1 MKKSLLGLTFASL
14 MFSAGSAVAAD
25 YKIDKEGQHAFV
37 NFRIQHLGYSWL
49 YGTFKDF
56 DGTFTFDEK
65 NPAAD
70 KVNVTI
76 NTTSVD
82 TNHAERDKHLRSADF
97 LNTAKYPQATF
108 TSTSVKKDGDKL
120 DITGDLTLNGV
131 TKPVTLEAKLIGQG
145 DDPWGGKRAGFEA
158 EGKMN
163 RPGFPGECFIC
174 ELRLPDH
181 RFRWKHNKLFLLLP
195 VGYGPAFPAIVDCY
209 TSPPT

>member
-1 MKKSLLGLTFASL
+1 
-14 MFSAGSAVAAD
+14 MFSAVQRLPPITKLTKKVSTPLLTSESSILAIAGYMAPS
-25 YKIDKEGQHAFV
+25 KISTV
-37 NFRIQHLGYSWL
+37 LL
-49 YGTFKDF
+49 PLM
-56 DGTFTFDEK
+56 K

-108 TSTSVKKDGDKL
+108 TSTSVKKDGDEL

-158 EGKMN
+158 EGK
-163 RPGFPGECFIC
+163 I
-174 ELRLPDH
+174 
-181 RFRWKHNKLFLLLP
+181 KLKDFNIKTDL
-195 VGYGPAFPAIVDCY
+195 GPASQEVDLII
-209 TSPPT
+209 SVEGVQQK

>member
-70 KVNVTI
+70 KVNIVRI
-76 NTTSVD
+76 S
-82 TNHAERDKHLRSADF
+82 SI
-97 LNTAKYPQATF
+97 PQN
-108 TSTSVKKDGDKL
+108 
-120 DITGDLTLNGV
+120 I
-131 TKPVTLEAKLIGQG
+131 
-145 DDPWGGKRAGFEA
+145 
-158 EGKMN
+158 
-163 RPGFPGECFIC
+163 
-174 ELRLPDH
+174 H
-181 RFRWKHNKLFLLLP
+181 RQH
-195 VGYGPAFPAIVDCY
+195 
-209 TSPPT
+209 SPPPA